1 MAPKIPAGSIRKRY
15 KLKGGSKVAQGKIDA
30 QLKNKRDQFVNDESK
45 PKSVYI
51 IIGVVAIIVM
61 AALFLYA
68 SSKGTGMTKIDPR
81 EAKYIG
87 RYLPAG
93 YEPVKLTEPV
103 TYDRR
108 IDMAQVAPEVKDGKV
123 MINAGDIISKRIIY
137 FEYKRPADGQVI
149 SMMAYIKPSG
159 KLFTGVSYCPPCEGK
174 YHHLEADGTLTCN
187 SCETK
192 RDPETEAGI
201 SGACKL
207 YPADEIAHELV
218 DDKIQLAEADLAKWK
233 AQPTDRPVGE

>member
-1 MAPKIPAGSIRKRY
+1 M
-15 KLKGGSKVAQGKIDA
+15 AQGKIDA
-30 QLKNKRDQFVNDESK
+30 QLKNKRDQFVNDGGKS
-45 PKSVYI
+45 KSVYI
-51 IIGVVAIIVM
+51 IGAVVAVIVA
-61 AALFLYA
+61 AALFLYMG
-68 SSKGTGMTKIDPR
+68 SKGTTGTAKLDPR

-108 IDMAQVAPEVKDGKV
+108 IDMAQLAPEVKGGKIT
-123 MINAGDIISKRIIY
+123 INAGDVISKRIVY
-137 FEYKRPADGQVI
+137 FEYTRPADGQVI

-159 KLFTGVSYCPPCEGK
+159 KLFTGVSYCPPCQGK
-174 YHHLEADGTLTCN
+174 YHHMEADGTLTCN

-218 DDKIQLAEADLAKWK
+218 GDKIQLAEADLAKWN
-233 AQPTDRPVGE
+233 AQPLDRPVGE